1 MQVDPLSLPATP
13 RRVREIA
20 RAAQLPPHVRLR
32 ALTIVDATPDT
43 PAWHR
48 FLSRV
53 LLLLGA
59 GLVLSGV
66 VCFVAYNW
74 DRVGPFAKFGVIEL
88 AIGITTIV
96 AWRKLPRLSG
106 QVALAASAVLVGPLL
121 ALYGQVYQTGAD
133 PYGLFLGW
141 LVLILP
147 WVIAAEFSPLWL
159 FALGLLDVSVLL
171 YWGQVLERGT
181 LRDALPVVI
190 GGIHALALVA
200 YEAQRRLTTRRTPH
214 VIATVGLVA
223 LLVPASIWVFNAHR
237 SVADT
242 VGVIA
247 FVAWIVAAFQFY
259 RRIRP
264 DRFMVTVAVAMGL
277 AWLAVGIARIVFED
291 LNMEVGGAF
300 VMALVVL
307 GEVALGLRWY
317 RASAER

>member
-1 MQVDPLSLPATP
+1 MEADPLSLPATP

-20 RAAQLPPHVRLR
+20 RVAQLPPHVRRR

-88 AIGITTIV
+88 AIVITTIV
-96 AWRKLPRLSG
+96 AWRKLPRLAG
-106 QVALAASAVLVGPLL
+106 QVALAASAVFVGPLL

-141 LVLILP
+141 LLLILP
-147 WVIAAEFSPLWL
+147 WVIAAEFGPLWI
-159 FALGLLDVSVLL
+159 FALGLLDVSVML
-171 YWGQVLERGT
+171 YWGQVLEKGT

-200 YEAQRRLTTRRTPH
+200 YEAQRTLTVRRTPH
-214 VIATVGLVA
+214 LIAIVGVVA
-223 LLVPASIWVFNAHR
+223 LLISASIWVLDDARNAAHTLGT
-237 SVADT
+237 VAFAAA
-242 VGVIA
+242 I
-247 FVAWIVAAFQFY
+247 IVAFMFY
-259 RRIRP
+259 RRVRP
-264 DRFMVTVAVAMGL
+264 DRFMVTIAVAAAM
-277 AWLAVGIARIVFED
+277 AWFAIAIGRIVFED
-291 LNMEVGGAF
+291 LHLDIIGGF
-300 VMALVVL
+300 VMAVVVL

-317 RASAER
+317 RASPER